1 MVREDE
7 PAGRNVELEEQ
18 SREGFAV
25 MVLTD
30 EACEQGGVTE
40 GAEAASDVSSAAG
53 EGLSVAY
60 FSDGDRSIGRE
71 LI

>member
-1 MVREDE
+1 
-7 PAGRNVELEEQ
+7 
-18 SREGFAV
+18 

-40 GAEAASDVSSAAG
+40 GAEAASDVGGTAG
-53 EGLSVAY
+53 EGLSVAD
-60 FSDGDRSIGRE
+60 FSDRDRSIGRE